1 MFSVASLV
9 AVALTLVSAKPLAD
23 RPVILERRD
32 VVPEGFVHSGA
43 APATQ
48 MLNLKVNLVQNN
60 LAGLESALYAAA
72 VPDSPSYGQW
82 LSKDEVESFA
92 RPSDETTAAV
102 TQWLSDNGIEFSA
115 ASAAG
120 DWLSLSVPVAKANEL
135 LQADFSVFTHTASGA
150 ESIRTLEYSIP
161 SNLQP
166 HIKLFT
172 PTTSFTSPR
181 RNGPVFVKSNAA
193 VPLKPSPA
201 ATAAGC
207 SSTITPTCLQSMY
220 KIPLTPATNKTNLI
234 GVAGFDDQFANKADL
249 TQFLKAQR
257 TDISSA
263 TSFGLISVD
272 GGTNSQTRSQAGVE
286 ANLDI
291 QYTVG
296 LATGVPVSFVSVGET
311 TKDGADEGF
320 LDIIT
325 ALIAETAP
333 PQVLTTSYGFNTEAD
348 LSKTLTF
355 AMCDSY
361 MQLAARGVSILFAS
375 GDGGVAATPGES
387 CTNKPFLPTFPTC
400 PFVTL
405 VGATSGASPET
416 GASLSAGGFSNY
428 FAQQT
433 WQATAVKAY
442 IASIGT
448 EYAGKYNTTG
458 RGYPDISASG
468 ESVWIVQDASTGLVD
483 GTSCSSPIFASV
495 IGLLN
500 DELLNAG
507 KPVLGYLNPW
517 LYANPGAFNDIT
529 SGSNPGCGTSG
540 FPAKAGWDPVTGLGS
555 PNYVAM
561 RTAAG
566 LV

>member
-1 MFSVASLV
+1 MLAVAYLV
-9 AVALTLVSAKPLAD
+9 AAALTVVSANPLAD
-23 RPVILERRD
+23 TLVLLDRRD
-32 VVPEGFVHSGA
+32 TVPAGFVHSGA
-43 APATQ
+43 APADQ
-48 MLNLKVNLVQNN
+48 VLNLKVNLVQSD

-72 VPDSPSYGQW
+72 TPDSPTYGQW
-82 LSKDEVESFA
+82 LSKEAVEAFA
-92 RPSDETTAAV
+92 QPSDETTAAV
-102 TQWLSDNGIEFSA
+102 TQWLSDNGIESSR

-120 DWLSLSVPVAKANEL
+120 DWLSVAIPVSKANDL
-135 LQADFSVFTHTASGA
+135 LKADFSVFTHTATGQQ
-150 ESIRTLEYSIP
+150 SIRTLEYSIP
-161 SNLQP
+161 ASLQS

-172 PTTSFTSPR
+172 PTTSFTASR
-181 RNGPVFVKSNAA
+181 RAGPTFVKSNAQG
-193 VPLKPSPA
+193 PTPA
-201 ATAAGC
+201 ASAASC
-207 SSTITPTCLQSMY
+207 SSTITPTCLQNMY
-220 KIPLTPATNKTNLI
+220 KIPTTPATNKSNSI
-234 GVAGFDDQFANKADL
+234 GVAGFDDQFANQADL

-257 TDISSA
+257 TDMSSA
-263 TSFGLISVD
+263 TAFSLISVD
-272 GGTNSQTRSQAGVE
+272 GGTNSQTRSKAGVE
-286 ANLDI
+286 ADLDI

-325 ALIAETAP
+325 ALIAESAP

-348 LSKTLTF
+348 LSKALTF

-361 MQLAARGVSILFAS
+361 MQLTARGVSILFAS
-375 GDGGVAATPGES
+375 GDGGVAATPGETCS
-387 CTNKPFLPTFPTC
+387 SKFLATFPTC

-428 FAQQT
+428 FGQQT
-433 WQATAVKAY
+433 WQATAVNAY
-442 IASIGT
+442 IKAIGT
-448 EYAGKYNTTG
+448 EYSGKYNASG
-458 RGYPDISASG
+458 RAYPDVSASG
-468 ESVWIVQDASTGLVD
+468 ENVLIVQDASSGLVD

-500 DELLNAG
+500 DELLSSG

-529 SGSNPGCGTSG
+529 SGSNPGCGTTG

-566 LV
+566 LA